1 MFNLIYWIL
10 SYRMCDEIATID
22 GNGGEIVDSLNVGV
36 ATGVLLNSLLGGKV

>member
-1 MFNLIYWIL
+1 
-10 SYRMCDEIATID
+10 MCDEIATID